1 MNNRQCIILCNFN
14 SKEVKLIKNY
24 AFMVGI
30 KDQIQVTW
38 KNSQNTLRDII
49 EGNIIEDND
58 SNGVKNRA
66 IIFNNLSPK
75 IVSIFIDNM
84 KKMRAAPTM
93 KAVVTE
99 TSIDWTLNYLLK
111 NLIEERKAEK
121 EGNKFNH

>member
-1 MNNRQCIILCNFN
+1 
-14 SKEVKLIKNY
+14 
-24 AFMVGI
+24 MVGI
-30 KDQIQVTW
+30 KDHIQVTW

-58 SNGVKNRA
+58 SNGMKNRA